1 MIEKLNDRLKSLKKA
16 LRVLVKKHRELHD
29 EVFGENGTYKELS
42 KEYPVISDS
51 PIGKQI
57 RYFKGEIKKI
67 KKEILAISYYKTIMN
82 TKNVSKVIHKTINTI
97 NEYGYLGSEVDLSDL
112 IVD

>member
-16 LRVLVKKHRELHD
+16 LRVLVEKHRELRD
-29 EVFGENGTYKELS
+29 EVFGKNGTYKELS

-57 RYFKGEIKKI
+57 RYFKGEIMKI

-82 TKNVSKVIHKTINTI
+82 AKNTSQLIHKTRNTI
-97 NEYGYLGSEVDLSDL
+97 NEYRYLGVEIDLSNL
-112 IVD
+112 KVD